1 MRPAQRYASFV
12 VRLWYAD
19 NLEPATT
26 SFEPLRGQIIHVQS
40 DRSGGVQN
48 LEEIMGFIEAHLF
61 DSPSPPTI
69 NEDAIAV
76 TDDQETLSVENSTE
90 NLK

>member
-1 MRPAQRYASFV
+1 MKPAQRYASFV

-19 NLEPATT
+19 NLEPTTT
-26 SFEPLRGQIIHVQS
+26 SSEPLRGQITHVQS
-40 DRSGGVQN
+40 DYSDGIQD
-48 LEEIMGFIEAHLF
+48 LEEIKPFIQAHLF

-69 NEDAIAV
+69 NEDAITI

-90 NLK
+90 DLK